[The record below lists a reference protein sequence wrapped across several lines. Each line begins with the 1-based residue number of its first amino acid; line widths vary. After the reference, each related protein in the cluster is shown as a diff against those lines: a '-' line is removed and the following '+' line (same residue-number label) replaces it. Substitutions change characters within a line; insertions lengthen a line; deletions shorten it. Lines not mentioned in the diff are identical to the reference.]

1 MVNVAGHPTYLMNMK
16 DKSGLIQRYAMV
28 NLENYSQAF
37 VGNTFEDTLNG
48 YLEQI
53 GETAK
58 TVPVEIETPETT
70 LEASGVILEKYQA
83 ELDGTTVFYYIIDDE
98 LYRASL
104 KINESQILF
113 KAGNTVELKYVVNNN
128 INVVVEID
136 MK

>member
-1 MVNVAGHPTYLMNMK
+1 M
-16 DKSGLIQRYAMV
+16 
-28 NLENYSQAF
+28 
-37 VGNTFEDTLNG
+37 
-48 YLEQI
+48 
-53 GETAK
+53 
-58 TVPVEIETPETT
+58 
-70 LEASGVILEKYQA
+70 EKYQA